1 MKKRNAGIMLSFIVA
16 TLLLV
21 VGYAAVTNINLS
33 VNGSASASANNE
45 NFNVEMVAGSLDT
58 TGTTD
63 TVSVTDDTTTVDKQL
78 SVDFIATG
86 FTAKGDKAVIT
97 YEIENTSN
105 DLEATLSSSG
115 VTVTVPADT
124 ADTTYYA
131 NGADLFDTDYYFDG
145 DEQTKTITVGSTD
158 GSNTTTVT
166 VVLTLNKTIVDEE
179 NVLVNVSLPIT
190 ATAN

>member
-21 VGYAAVTNINLS
+21 VGYATITNINLS
-33 VNGSASASANNE
+33 VNGRASASANNE

-58 TGTTD
+58 TGTSD
-63 TVSVTDDTTTVDKQL
+63 TVSVNDDTPITAKQL
-78 SVDFIATG
+78 SVDFVATG

-97 YEIENTSN
+97 YEIKNTSN

-115 VTVTVPADT
+115 VTVTVPT
-124 ADTTYYA
+124 NTEDTTYYT
-131 NGADLFDTDYYFDG
+131 NGDDLFNTDYYFDG
-145 DEQTKTITVGSTD
+145 NEQTKTITVGSED

-179 NVLVNVSLPIT
+179 NVLVNVSLPII